1 MVEYV
6 HQRVYKLVYK
16 HLGHVDKHNYNLV
29 NIKFVSIPVMFQLGV
44 FISMFI
50 HAERKGM
57 STNHSFIALISTR
70 SPIRLMGLIDSST
83 RSPMFMKTA
92 TESHVNGQTSQ
103 SRST

>member
-16 HLGHVDKHNYNLV
+16 HLGHVVNLV
-29 NIKFVSIPVMFQLGV
+29 NIKFVSIPVMFPLGV

-83 RSPMFMKTA
+83 RSPIFMKTA